1 MIFAVCG
8 TKGGIGKTTLAIQL
22 ATAHAIAGR
31 RVWLIDGDA
40 QGSAIASA
48 TARADREDLPQFA
61 ASWHPDGAQ
70 LRAQV
75 RQQAGAYDVTV
86 IDAGGRDNSALRA
99 ALMLADV
106 AIVPVRPR
114 TYDVWALQDMAQLIE
129 QAQAQRDG
137 LQALAVLNMADPGVL
152 AADNAEAA
160 DALAGF
166 PVLMD
171 AGVTIRQRK
180 ALAQASAA
188 GLHITEARPRDEKAE
203 REVIA
208 FVRAMSRYNG
218 DIQQQEGV

>member
-1 MIFAVCG
+1 MTIIAVAG
-8 TKGGIGKTTLAIQL
+8 TKGGIGKTTLAVQV
-22 ATAHAIAGR
+22 ATAAAIAGR

-48 TARADREDLPQFA
+48 TARADRQDLPQVA

-75 RQQAGAYDVTV
+75 RQQGGAYDVTV

-99 ALMLADV
+99 ALMLADTV
-106 AIVPVRPR
+106 IVPVRPR
-114 TYDVWALQDMAQLIE
+114 SYDVWALADMATLID

-137 LQALAVLNMADPGVL
+137 LRALAVLNMADPGAL
-152 AADNAEAA
+152 AADNREAA

-166 PVLMD
+166 PALTD
-171 AGVTIRQRK
+171 AGLAIRQRK

-188 GLHITEARPRDEKAE
+188 GLHITEARPRDDKAE
-203 REVIA
+203 REIA
-208 FVRAMSRYNG
+208 QLVRLLSL
-218 DIQQQEGV
+218 

>member
-1 MIFAVCG
+1 MIYAVCG
-8 TKGGIGKTTLAIQL
+8 TKGGIGKTTLAMQL
-22 ATAHAIAGR
+22 ATAHAIAAR
-31 RVWLIDGDA
+31 KVWLIDGDA

-48 TARADREDLPQFA
+48 TARADRQELPQFA

-75 RQQAGAYDVTV
+75 RQQAAGYDVVV
-86 IDAGGRDNSALRA
+86 IDAGGRDSSALRA

-114 TYDVWALQDMAQLIE
+114 SYDIWALDDMAKLIE

-137 LQALAVLNMADPGVL
+137 LRAVAVLNMADPGVL
-152 AADNAEAA
+152 ASDNADAA
-160 DALAGF
+160 EALAGF
-166 PVLMD
+166 PALAD

-203 REVIA
+203 REIAA
-208 FVRAMSRYNG
+208 FVRTMSAHCG
-218 DIQQQEGV
+218 DNVAALGV